1 MLVDLNVTWP
11 QKDFKTPITKQD
23 EEQLRATLTTLKTL
37 GYTHVALNFT
47 VSHMEKFPTNAKEM
61 NPMNID
67 ERFKTL
73 MEHTGL
79 KIYSRLTL
87 VIDDPAKGQSLAK
100 ISQAYDIVAAQP
112 ISEKGLTLATT
123 NLDIDILTF
132 NYQQRLPTML
142 KHKTVCSC
150 VNKGIKVEVV
160 YGAALRD
167 SQSRKQFISNA
178 RSVIRSSR
186 GRGIVISSGANQ
198 PTECR
203 NVLGATSIVSFLGLK
218 SDSCSRAMGEL
229 ASLVLLNGCLRHKS
243 YKQVVAVGSQS
254 VIDTVSTP
262 KNVKIIK
269 RKDIVEEE
277 TVTPESSV
285 QEEGQPPKK
294 KQCKK

>member
-1 MLVDLNVTWP
+1 MLVDLNVSWP
-11 QKDFKTPITKQD
+11 QKDFKTPISKGD
-23 EEQLRATLTTLKTL
+23 EELLKATLMTLKTL

-47 VSHMEKFPTNAKEM
+47 VSHMEKFPNNVKEM
-61 NPMNID
+61 NPMNIN
-67 ERFKTL
+67 ERFKEL

-79 KIYSRLTL
+79 KIYSRITL
-87 VIDDPAKGQSLAK
+87 VIDDPSKGQSVAK

-112 ISEKGLTLATT
+112 VSEKGLTLATT

-142 KHKTVCSC
+142 KHKTICSC
-150 VNKGIKVEVV
+150 VNKGIKVEIV

-186 GRGIVISSGANQ
+186 GRGIVISSGALQ

-203 NVLGATSIVSFLGLK
+203 NILGATSIVGFLGLK

-229 ASLVLLNGCLRHKS
+229 ASLVLLNGRLRRKS
-243 YKQVVAVGSQS
+243 YKQVIAVGSENVVDS
-254 VIDTVSTP
+254 VSSDDSR
-262 KNVKIIK
+262 NVKIVRRMNGEEPTTK
-269 RKDIVEEE
+269 RVK
-277 TVTPESSV
+277 S
-285 QEEGQPPKK
+285 
-294 KQCKK
+294 